1 MATFKYIA
9 KDINSKKYHGK
20 REVNSREELVALLRS
35 ENLYLLKC
43 KEIEEEKSHYKIK
56 LKELS
61 EMCRQIG
68 TMIASGISLIMAMNI
83 IAKRETNEQ
92 LGKIYKDIY
101 VKLQQGYTLSNAMAM
116 QGNAFPS
123 LMISMIRSSESSGL
137 MDKTLLRLADQYDKD
152 NKINAKVKSAM
163 TYPIILVIV
172 TFGVLIL
179 IFTAIMPNFIDA
191 FTDIELPLITKI
203 MFAISDA
210 IINYGPWILI
220 VILLIIAGISFA
232 LRNKTVRYKFD
243 HFKLKIPKVGNLL
256 KIIYTA
262 RFARSMSSLYSSGVS
277 MINSLNL
284 AKTTVNNAYIE
295 KQFDAVIRAVRDG
308 TNLSTAINDV
318 DGFDIKLANA
328 IYVGEASGQLDD
340 MLQRTADDFDFES
353 EMAIDRMVTLLQPIM
368 IIILG
373 IIICIVV
380 VVAVILPAYSAYNQ
394 VSGK

>member
-152 NKINAKVKSAM
+152 NKINAKVKSTM

-380 VVAVILPAYSAYNQ
+380 VAVILPAYSAYNQ

>member
-380 VVAVILPAYSAYNQ
+380 VAVILPAYSAYNQ